1 MKAIEVREFG
11 GLDVLTHTDVPVPS
25 PGAGQVLVR
34 VRAAGVGPWDAWV
47 REGRS
52 VLPQPLPLIPGSDLS
67 GVIETVGPGVP
78 DFSVGEPVYGVT
90 NPRFTGAYAEFA
102 IAEAG
107 MIAPKPDRLTD
118 AEAASVP
125 VIATTAWQM
134 LFDHAGLKPGHRVL
148 VLGGGGNVG
157 AYAVRLAAW
166 ADGEVAATASAD
178 DADFVRS
185 LGAQEV
191 IDARSGGLV
200 GFPCPF
206 DIVIDT
212 VGEPLL
218 GQSYALVRPGG
229 AIISAVATPDQ
240 AFATRHQVRA
250 KFILVAVNTPGLLR
264 LAALFDDGTLQA
276 RVGETLPLSEAR
288 AAHEM
293 LAGRLHKPGKIVLLP
308 GMCALPSV

>member
-11 GLDVLTHTDVPVPS
+11 GPNVLNHTDVPVPS
-25 PGAGQVLVR
+25 PGAGQVLIR
-34 VRAAGVGPWDAWV
+34 VRAAGVGPWDAWI

-67 GVIETVGPGVP
+67 GVIETVDPGVA
-78 DFSVGEPVYGVT
+78 DFPIGEPVYGVT
-90 NPRFTGAYAEFA
+90 NSRFTGAYAEFA
-102 IAEAG
+102 IAEVG

-118 AEAASVP
+118 TEAASVP

-134 LFDHAGLKPGHRVL
+134 LFDHAGLKPGGRVL

-200 GFPCPF
+200 GFPNPF

-218 GQSYALVRPGG
+218 GQSYALARPGG
-229 AIISAVATPDQ
+229 IIISAVATPDE

-250 KFILVAVNTPGLLR
+250 KFILVGVNTAVLSR
-264 LAALFDDGTLQA
+264 LAGLFDDGTLQA
-276 RVGETLPLSEAR
+276 RVGETLALSEAR
-288 AAHEM
+288 QAHEM
-293 LAGRLHKPGKIVLLP
+293 LAGRPHRPGKIVLVP
-308 GMCALPSV
+308 AVGNRQC

>member
-11 GLDVLTHTDVPVPS
+11 GPNVLNHTEVPVPS
-25 PGAGQVLVR
+25 PGAGQVLIR
-34 VRAAGVGPWDAWV
+34 VRAAGVGPWDAWI

-67 GVIETVGPGVP
+67 GVIETVGPGVA
-78 DFSVGEPVYGVT
+78 DFSIGEPVYGVT
-90 NPRFTGAYAEFA
+90 NSRFTGAYAEFA
-102 IAEAG
+102 IAEVG

-118 AEAASVP
+118 NEAASVP

-134 LFDHAGLKPGHRVL
+134 LFDHAVMKPGGRVL

-200 GFPCPF
+200 GFPNPF
-206 DIVIDT
+206 DIVVDT

-218 GQSYALVRPGG
+218 GQSYALARPGG
-229 AIISAVATPDQ
+229 IIISAVATPDE

-250 KFILVAVNTPGLLR
+250 KFILVGVNTAVLSR
-264 LAALFDDGTLQA
+264 LAGLFDDGTLQA
-276 RVGETLPLSEAR
+276 RVGETLALSEAR
-288 AAHEM
+288 RAHEM
-293 LAGRLHKPGKIVLLP
+293 LAGRPHRPGKIVLVP
-308 GMCALPSV
+308 ALGNHQC

>member
-11 GLDVLTHTDVPVPS
+11 GPNVLNHTDVPVPS
-25 PGAGQVLVR
+25 PGAGQVLIR
-34 VRAAGVGPWDAWV
+34 VRAAGVGPWDAWI

-67 GVIETVGPGVP
+67 GVIETVDPGVA
-78 DFSVGEPVYGVT
+78 DFPIGEPVYGVT
-90 NPRFTGAYAEFA
+90 NSRFTGAYAEFA
-102 IAEAG
+102 IAEVG

-118 AEAASVP
+118 TEAASVP

-134 LFDHAGLKPGHRVL
+134 LFDHAGLKPGGRVL

-191 IDARSGGLV
+191 IDARNGGLV
-200 GFPCPF
+200 GFPNPF

-218 GQSYALVRPGG
+218 GQSYALARPGG
-229 AIISAVATPDQ
+229 IIISAVATPDE

-250 KFILVAVNTPGLLR
+250 KFILVGVNTAVLSR

-288 AAHEM
+288 RAHEM
-293 LAGRLHKPGKIVLLP
+293 LAGRPHRPGKIVLVP
-308 GMCALPSV
+308 AVGNRQC